1 MEGFDDEGNIKKI
14 QIYPKKSKA
23 MNLAFDVTPAKYVTG
38 LITEKGIC
46 EASEKGL
53 KGLFK

>member
-1 MEGFDDEGNIKKI
+1 MVYKRNINKV
-14 QIYPKKSKA
+14 QIYPSKSKA

-53 KGLFK
+53 NKLFK